1 MTTANSLMPRTVFP
15 VVMTVLALAGGS
27 VQAQPA
33 QSAPR
38 TFDTFDGAAAGE
50 NPIDFFEV
58 TEADVRAVCQHL
70 SKVSGVDI
78 VLSEKVKGRVTL
90 RVTDKTWQE
99 IFSIVC
105 RVTGLS
111 AIKENGYI
119 YVMTQQEYIEE
130 QKEGAE
136 ALQVA
141 EKLGPLERKVIPLSN
156 TTAGEMRGAISDLLS
171 QRGKITVVEHNNAL
185 IVYDTRENIQQ
196 IREMVNQL
204 DVETRQI
211 SIECKIIEVSSG
223 RSRNL
228 GVHWGFFDT
237 EMGVE
242 GSHFPAADVLGGS
255 ALGRL
260 TYGILS
266 PERFSVAL
274 EYLFKDNNGE
284 VVAQPSITT
293 LDNKEANIFMGKQV
307 PVTFQDEAGNT
318 NVQMID
324 AGTELTVTPHI
335 TGEGRIMLAL
345 NPQKRSYQLIQGNQ
359 PEISEQSAQT
369 NVVVNDGETVVI
381 AGLTSNEVQEA
392 EGGVPVLKD
401 IPIIGNIFKRSQKTQ
416 DKKDLIIFVT
426 PHIIQR
432 RLDRVSDGS
441 AAATE

>member
-1 MTTANSLMPRTVFP
+1 MITTILPLLRAVLP
-15 VVMTVLALAGGS
+15 VMLIVLAFAGGS
-27 VQAQPA
+27 VQAQPGQA
-33 QSAPR
+33 EPQ
-38 TFDTFDGAAAGE
+38 TFDTFEQAPAGE

-58 TEADVRAVCQHL
+58 TNANVRAVCQHL

-78 VLSEKVKGRVTL
+78 VLSENVSGRVTL

-99 IFSIVC
+99 IFAIVC
-105 RVTGLS
+105 RVMGLS
-111 AIKENGYI
+111 AVKENGYI
-119 YVMTQQEYIEE
+119 YVLTQQEFIEE
-130 QKEGAE
+130 RREGAE
-136 ALQVA
+136 AMQVA
-141 EKLGPLERKVIPLSN
+141 EELGPLEREVIALSN

-171 QRGKITVVEHNNAL
+171 PRGKITVVEHNNAL
-185 IVYDTRENIQQ
+185 IVYDTRENIGEIKKM
-196 IREMVNQL
+196 IRQL
-204 DVETRQI
+204 DIETQQI

-223 RSRNL
+223 QSRNL
-228 GVHWGFFDT
+228 GIHWGFFDT
-237 EMGVE
+237 ELGVE
-242 GSHFPAADVLGGS
+242 GNHFSASDMIGGS
-255 ALGRL
+255 ALGKL

-307 PVTFQDEAGNT
+307 PVTYFDQAGNT
-318 NVQMID
+318 NIQMID

-345 NPQKRSYQLIQGNQ
+345 SPQKRSYQLNAVGQ

-401 IPIIGNIFKRSQKTQ
+401 IPIIGNIFKRSQKTR

-426 PHIIQR
+426 PHILQR
-432 RLDRVSDGS
+432 RFDRVSERS
-441 AAATE
+441 PAEIE